1 MKENK
6 KAVFAGGCF
15 WCMEHPFDQLSGVVS
30 VLPGYTGGS
39 VANPTY
45 EQVCTGRTGH
55 LEAVEVTYDPELIS
69 YKQLL
74 DVFWRQ
80 IDPTDENGQFADR
93 GRQYQSA
100 IFYADEEQKHQALVT
115 LEALEASGKFK
126 EKIRTRILPATV
138 FYPAESYHCRYYEK
152 NPGHYSRY
160 RKGSGREDYLQKT
173 WKED

>member
-1 MKENK
+1 MKEYK

-15 WCMEHPFDQLSGVVS
+15 WCMEHPFDELSGVVK

-55 LEAVEVTYDPELIS
+55 LEAVEVTYDPELVS

-93 GRQYQSA
+93 GGQYQSA
-100 IFYADEEQKHQALVT
+100 VFYADEEQKHQAVVT
-115 LEALEASGKFK
+115 KEALEASGKFDK
-126 EKIRTRILPATV
+126 KIKTRLLPAAV

-152 NPGHYSRY
+152 NPEHYGRY
-160 RKGSGREDYLQKT
+160 RKGSGREDYIKRT